1 MNKRVVGIGLNI
13 NAVRVNRVEN
23 ATQGDTNTHF
33 LHLTFDSG
41 VELEGYN
48 LQVTYM
54 PPYPETVPYV
64 DVYTDLKQELD
75 ILIPNILLRRTGE
88 VRVNFALSKGE
99 EILTVNKSFTFEV
112 IKTINGASITAFPE
126 GNLKLTLAQQIEKV
140 TQLLE
145 EAEEKVN
152 DYNDSVI
159 EKTNEFNENARTKT
173 EEFDTNTQ
181 TQTTE
186 FNENS
191 NTKTTEFNQNVT
203 TKTNE
208 FNTLVENSKSEIED
222 KATESAN
229 TASTEANKQVVAQ
242 QEKSIQ
248 AVQETGTA
256 EVGKVTSEGNTQ
268 VQRVTDE
275 GTKQVQAVQTQGTTT
290 KEEVVQTGTN
300 AVNSINTA
308 KSDGIEEIGN
318 ATSSS
323 IRSITGVEEEAI
335 RAITES
341 ANTVVESVTT
351 EGNRQIENVA
361 NKGIEQ
367 IEAITTEGINQAE
380 GVTAKSV
387 EQIENIKTEGLK
399 SLNSVREVQTEI
411 ENLLNNQEV
420 EGNALSLNGKTGVQ
434 YDKEIR
440 GVVGGYDG
448 VFPLTIAELNKIYL
462 QKETGKFYV
471 CIKAYNGTR
480 LSAPNA
486 NFEEL
491 SVYKN
496 RDKLGNLNG
505 NNYYIGTT
513 YSTEYAAGYIEI
525 NTGLNAY
532 KAAFYSIHIS
542 CFVYRQ
548 LTFNMLLSVFNYSNG
563 GPMACFGAVTGI
575 MNPDVRAYINEN
587 NIVIIRVAVPDLYY
601 TYASI
606 YLELYNPKVN
616 NENVLGVK
624 KNSSVQMISGN
635 MPDGEKRIFKFN

>member
-1 MNKRVVGIGLNI
+1 MNQRVIKVEVALNKL
-13 NAVRVNRVEN
+13 NVTESQEL
-23 ATQGDTNTHF
+23 TQGDTNTHF
-33 LHLTFDSG
+33 LHLTFENG

-54 PPYPETVPYV
+54 PIYPETVPYV
-64 DVYTDLKQELD
+64 DVYTDLKQELE
-75 ILIPNILLRRTGE
+75 ILIPNILLRRTGNIG
-88 VRVNFALSKGE
+88 VNFALSKGE

-112 IKTINGASITAFPE
+112 IKTINGSSITAFPE

-186 FNENS
+186 FNEN
-191 NTKTTEFNQNVT
+191 VT
-203 TKTNE
+203 TKTTE

-242 QEKSIQ
+242 QEKSI
-248 AVQETGTA
+248 
-256 EVGKVTSEGNTQ
+256 
-268 VQRVTDE
+268 
-275 GTKQVQAVQTQGTTT
+275 QAVQTQGTTT

-323 IRSITGVEEEAI
+323 IRSIAGVEEEAI

-341 ANTVVESVTT
+341 TNTVVESVTT
-351 EGNRQIENVA
+351 EGNRQIENVT

-367 IEAITTEGINQAE
+367 IEAITTEGINQTG
-380 GVTAKSV
+380 GVTAKGV

-496 RDKLGNLNG
+496 RDKLGNLF
-505 NNYYIGTT
+505 
-513 YSTEYAAGYIEI
+513 E
-525 NTGLNAY
+525 
-532 KAAFYSIHIS
+532 
-542 CFVYRQ
+542 
-548 LTFNMLLSVFNYSNG
+548 
-563 GPMACFGAVTGI
+563 FG
-575 MNPDVRAYINEN
+575 
-587 NIVIIRVAVPDLYY
+587 
-601 TYASI
+601 S
-606 YLELYNPKVN
+606 
-616 NENVLGVK
+616 NENVNYFKTNGIVIQWLTAKLSPNQAIESGGLIKLKLPISIKWGYSTSISRQYNNHPLSEGYYTCVPVNTNEIGIRLDEFR
-624 KNSSVQMISGN
+624 NSLDKSDSYYITIIGS
-635 MPDGEKRIFKFN
+635 PLS

>member
-1 MNKRVVGIGLNI
+1 MNKRVVEIELNI
-13 NAVRVNRVEN
+13 NAVRANQVDK

-33 LHLTFDSG
+33 LHLTFENG

-54 PPYPETVPYV
+54 PIYPETVPYV
-64 DVYTDLKQELD
+64 DVYTDLKQELE
-75 ILIPNILLRRTGE
+75 ILIPNILLRRTGNIG
-88 VRVNFALSKGE
+88 VNFALSKGE

-112 IKTINGASITAFPE
+112 IKTINGSSITAFPE

-173 EEFDTNTQ
+173 EEFDTNAQ

-341 ANTVVESVTT
+341 TNTVVESVTT
-351 EGNRQIENVA
+351 EGNRQIENVT

-462 QKETGKFYV
+462 QEKIGKFYV

-496 RDKLGNLNG
+496 RDRLDNLIQIENSFITENKNIAKYNNNFSFGLARIVTSGSRGSLFTILFIETYQNLFLYSYGNGKVSTRCNINVDRNNKSIKL
-505 NNYYIGTT
+505 
-513 YSTEYAAGYIEI
+513 EI
-525 NTGLNAY
+525 IDATNPSDVSELIFSEI
-532 KAAFYSIHIS
+532 K
-542 CFVYRQ
+542 
-548 LTFNMLLSVFNYSNG
+548 LFNFS
-563 GPMACFGAVTGI
+563 
-575 MNPDVRAYINEN
+575 R
-587 NIVIIRVAVPDLYY
+587 
-601 TYASI
+601 
-606 YLELYNPKVN
+606 
-616 NENVLGVK
+616 
-624 KNSSVQMISGN
+624 
-635 MPDGEKRIFKFN
+635 